1 MALAMKPFKADD
13 SGFKSNNL
21 WVGSLTIETTDSD
34 LTELFGRYGDIDR
47 ITAYSS
53 RGFAFIYY
61 RHVEEAVAAKEALQG
76 ADLNGS
82 QIKIEFARPAKP
94 CKSLWVGGISPSVS
108 KDELEEEFSKFGKI
122 EDFRF
127 LRERKTAFI
136 DYYEMDDALQA
147 KSMNGKRMGGSYL
160 RVDFLRSQ
168 APRKEQWAGSYD
180 NRNGNMNQKPQ
191 YPHSYEDGKG
201 GVQPSKVLRVVYPPT
216 LQIDEQVLHNAMIL
230 FGEIERI
237 KSYPSMHF
245 SLVEFR
251 SAEEARRAKEELQGR
266 LYRDQRITIMYSNDE
281 LPPQQDDTSFYSGVK
296 RSRPDM
302 YNNDP
307 SFVAS
312 PHSTG
317 IPGSMRP
324 FRGSNERSYNGS
336 EYNDVVGKE
345 PNWRRPSP
353 NGTGIL
359 PSPTGPGILPSP
371 AQGTRSNPGSW
382 EGYDPA
388 QLDRESKRAKRDGS
402 VDGFT
407 PMGVDERSYG
417 RGSVAARPNRGHSDS
432 DMWRGMIAK
441 GGTPVCCARCVPIG
455 KGIETKLPEVINCSA
470 RTGLD
475 MLAKHYTEAIGFEIV
490 FFLPNLQEDFASYTE
505 FLRYLGS
512 KNRAGVAKLDD
523 GTTLF
528 LVPPSDFLTDVLKVS
543 GPERLYGVVLKLPP
557 PAVPVAASYRHET
570 QYNPLP
576 YMDQARDSPAN
587 ASHSLYPPRENYNMG
602 APEHL
607 TAPSK
612 PSVSEP
618 LRIPNNAA
626 PQAGVSLTPELLAT
640 LASFLPATSQPTA
653 PESHQPLSGNS
664 TVVSTVTQ
672 SNGLYNGEA
681 PSNQSFQQYGNQYT
695 PAGQLPPPP
704 PLPLRYPAASN
715 NPNYSS
721 GMVHGNVQYQGQS
734 VNMPQL
740 SPLPNMPHNNY
751 AMYTQGSS
759 NQTVS
764 QPMTQQYQPEASMPN
779 QNYGRPSYQ
788 QANYHA
794 VTTNQAHNLNP
805 SQFQAAMQP
814 PTDKA
819 NLEPQSQTP
828 QLQPLLS
835 GADQGT
841 TDGEVDKNQ
850 RYQSTLQFAANL
862 LLQIQQKQQ
871 QQSSGTPA
879 GQGP

>member
-1 MALAMKPFKADD
+1 MATAMKPFRSREADE

-21 WVGSLTIETTDSD
+21 WVGSLTMDTTESD
-34 LTELFGRYGDIDR
+34 LTELFGRFGDIDR

-76 ADLNGS
+76 ANLNGS
-82 QIKIEFARPAKP
+82 QIKIEYARPAKP

-108 KDELEEEFSKFGKI
+108 KDDLEAEFRKFGEI

-136 DYYEMDDALQA
+136 DYFEMEDALQA
-147 KSMNGKRMGGSYL
+147 RSMNGKRMGGSYL

-180 NRNGNMNQKPQ
+180 NRNGNVNHKPQ
-191 YPHSYEDGKG
+191 YTHSHEDANGDD
-201 GVQPSKVLRVVYPPT
+201 QPSKVLFIGYPPSV
-216 LQIDEQVLHNAMIL
+216 QIDEQMLHNAMIL
-230 FGEIERI
+230 FGEIERK
-237 KSYPSMHF
+237 KSYPSRHF

-251 SAEEARRAKEELQGR
+251 SMEEARRAKEGLQGR
-266 LYRDQRITIMYSNDE
+266 LFKDPRIRIMYSNDE
-281 LPPQQDDTSFYSGVK
+281 LPPEQDDTSFYSGVK

-302 YNNDP
+302 FINDP
-307 SFVAS
+307 SFVSS

-317 IPGSMRP
+317 VPGSMRP
-324 FRGSNERSYNGS
+324 FRGGNERSYNAS
-336 EYNDVVGKE
+336 EFNDVVGKE
-345 PNWRRPSP
+345 PNWRRSSP

-371 AQGTRSNPGSW
+371 AQGMRH
-382 EGYDPA
+382 PA
-388 QLDRESKRAKRDGS
+388 RESKRTRRDGS
-402 VDGFT
+402 VDGFA
-407 PMGVDERSYG
+407 PMGVDERPFG
-417 RGSVAARPNRGHSDS
+417 RGSVAARPIRGHPDS
-432 DMWRGMIAK
+432 DYMWRGMIAK

-455 KGIETKLPEVINCSA
+455 KGIETKLPEVVNCSA

-490 FFLPNLQEDFASYTE
+490 FFLPDSEEDFASYTE

-557 PAVPVAASYRHET
+557 PAVPVAAPYRQES
-570 QYNPLP
+570 QSNPLP

-587 ASHSLYPPRENYNMG
+587 ASHGLYPP
-602 APEHL
+602 A
-607 TAPSK
+607 K
-612 PSVSEP
+612 PSASEP
-618 LRIPNNAA
+618 LRMPNN
-626 PQAGVSLTPELLAT
+626 AGVSLTPELLAT
-640 LASFLPATSQPTA
+640 LASFLPATSQPA
-653 PESHQPLSGNS
+653 GPESHQPMPGTS
-664 TVVSTVTQ
+664 TVVSAVTQ

-681 PSNQSFQQYGNQYT
+681 PSQAWNRDPQTVHDASNQSFQQYGNQYN

-704 PLPLRYPAASN
+704 PPRYAPASN

-721 GMVHGNVQYQGQS
+721 GMVHGNMQYQGQS

-764 QPMTQQYQPEASMPN
+764 QPMTQQYQPEASVPN
-779 QNYGRPSYQ
+779 QNYGPIPSYQ
-788 QANYHA
+788 QSSYHG
-794 VTTNQAHNLNP
+794 VTTNQAHNLNA

-814 PTDKA
+814 SADKA
-819 NLEPQSQTP
+819 TVEPQSQAP
-828 QLQPLLS
+828 QLQPVLS
-835 GADQGT
+835 GAGQGS
-841 TDGEVDKNQ
+841 TDGEVDKDQ

-871 QQSSGTPA
+871 QQ
-879 GQGP
+879 QQ